1 MAKKSTAENV
11 LPTLEQRLAQSEY
24 QLDIINSVQSALAL
38 KLDLQA
44 IYDLVGDKLR
54 DIFDAQVVM
63 IGVHDPQ
70 TQLLNHPYVIERHIR
85 YHIEPIPIFGF
96 RKHVFETRQ
105 PLMINHDHLAAAKKY
120 GNPVSLSGETPKSV
134 LFVPMLVAGEIK
146 GIVSLQN
153 LDREYAFSE
162 SDLRLLE
169 TLVANMG
176 VAIENARLLDETQR
190 LLRET
195 EQRAAELETV
205 RKVSLSLA
213 SNLNFQELLNA
224 ILHDTFSLF
233 QDANTLHIFLYKNE
247 EDLLEFGA
255 AYYKDGKQNRPF
267 SQPRRDGLTYSVVQC
282 GEPIII
288 EDMSSHPLYTNQKL
302 INGAIIGMPLKIGQ
316 RTVGVMNLSFKKIR
330 KFRAEELRVLSL
342 LADQAAVALE
352 NARLFDETQRLIKI
366 TEERNAELA
375 VINSVQAALAAELS
389 LQGIYDAVGDKI
401 GEIFQNKDVNIRIYD
416 PQTDLL
422 HFPYTTEGGKRLEIP
437 PLKVG
442 EVGFSAHVIRTRQT
456 VVINENLQ
464 EERKKYGAYTLPG
477 TSVEK
482 ALVFVPLIVGDQIR
496 GMINLTS
503 MEENSFSKNDV
514 RLLQTL
520 ANSMSVA
527 LESARL
533 FDETQRLLEETE
545 ARNAELAVI
554 NSVLVGLASQLELQE
569 IYTLVGEKVR
579 GLFNNDGLTVFLA
592 FRNPETGLVNYPY
605 AFENGIVSRYDNW
618 VVDNKLAR
626 EGIETNKTQII
637 RQKKDLER
645 YGLEADSTQ
654 SAVYAHMTVGDK
666 YLGTVGV
673 ENNKREFAF
682 DDSDVKLLETLVSS
696 MSVALENARLFDE
709 TQRLLKE
716 TEERNGELAAI
727 SKVSQAL
734 VAESELESLI
744 QLIGSQTQE
753 IFAADIAYLALY
765 DRATRMINF
774 PYSHGDDSIQPIPV
788 GSGLTSRIL
797 ESGQP
802 LLINK
807 DIVPTRIR
815 LGIEPVGKPALSYLG
830 VPIFAAGETI
840 GVLSVQ
846 STREEG
852 RFKEDSLRLLTTIAA
867 NAGAAIQSAQLHAE
881 TGRRARET
889 AALLDIS
896 RDISSSLE
904 TSTVLEGIATHAKNL
919 LNADLTA
926 LFLPEGSIF
935 RAIAALGEEADAI
948 LNDSI
953 VPGKGILGYI
963 AQSKV
968 GEIIN
973 DVAADKR
980 AVRIS
985 GTEIAKNE
993 HLLAVP
999 LLANDELK
1007 GLMAVWRAGEGL
1019 DFGERE
1025 LEFLNGLARQAV
1037 IAIENARLFAEAR
1050 EAREAAEQAN
1060 QAKSAFLATMS
1071 HEIRT
1076 PMNAVIGMS
1085 GLLLNTNL
1093 DLEQLD
1099 YAETI
1104 RNSAENLLT
1113 IINDILDFSKI
1124 EANRMDIETRPFN
1137 LRDCIESALDLV
1149 AASATKKHIELA
1161 YHCDKDVPLVIES
1174 DETRLRQ
1181 ILLNLFSNALKFTE
1195 KGEVVL
1201 TVRAQPMRKSPR
1213 YHLIF
1218 SVRDTGIG
1226 LSEKNL
1232 SQLFQAFSQA
1242 DSSTTR
1248 KYGGTG
1254 LGLAISKRLSELM
1267 GGTMTAT
1274 SEGIGKGATFTF
1286 SIQADAS
1293 DDSMPA
1299 RHQMYAV
1306 QPELQNKRL
1315 LVVDDNATNRQIL
1328 NLQTA
1333 HWGMRVRETAQP
1345 QQALEWLKNGE
1356 TFDLA
1361 ILDMHMPEMDGVEL
1375 ARNIHK
1381 LQAKLPLVLFSSIG
1395 RPDSE
1400 TAAGLFSAYLAK
1412 PLKQSQLFDT
1422 LVALFSKIESP
1433 TEQSAV
1439 PQRPRLDPELA
1450 TRHPLRILLA
1460 EDNLVNQK
1468 LALRLLGQMG
1478 YAAETALNGYEAV
1491 QMATIQQYDVI
1502 LMDVQMPEMDGLE
1515 ATRQIVS
1522 ASGHRPRIIGLTANA
1537 MQGDREMCLAAG
1549 MDDYL
1554 AKPIIV
1560 EELVTALS
1568 QAKPASQP
1576 PQEG

>member
-1 MAKKSTAENV
+1 MAKKTTPETE
-11 LPTLEQRLAQSEY
+11 PHTLERRLAQSES
-24 QLDIINSVQSALAL
+24 QLDMINSVQSALAL
-38 KLDLQA
+38 KMDLQA

-70 TQLLNHPYVIERHIR
+70 TQLLHHPYVLERHTR
-85 YHIEPIPIFGF
+85 HHIEPIPVFGF
-96 RKHVFETRQ
+96 RKHVIETRQ

-120 GNPVSLSGETPKSV
+120 GNPVSLSGEAPKSV

-169 TLVANMG
+169 TLVASMG

-205 RKVSLSLA
+205 RRVSLSLA
-213 SNLNFQELLNA
+213 SNLNFEELLNA
-224 ILHDTFSLF
+224 ILRDTFNLF
-233 QDANTLHIFLYKNE
+233 QDANTLHIFLYKSE
-247 EDLLEFGA
+247 EDLLEFGG
-255 AYYKDGKQNRPF
+255 AYYKDGKQNQPF
-267 SQPRRDGLTYSVVQC
+267 SQPRRDGLTYSVVQG
-282 GEPIII
+282 GEPIIV
-288 EDMSSHPLYTNQKL
+288 EEMSSHPLYTNQTL

-316 RTVGVMNLSFKKIR
+316 RVVGVMNLSFKQSR
-330 KFRAEELRVLSL
+330 RFRAEELRVLSL

-375 VINSVQAALAAELS
+375 VINSVQAALAAKLNI
-389 LQGIYDAVGDKI
+389 QDIYEAVGDKI
-401 GEIFQNKDVNIRIYD
+401 GEIFPQKDVSIRIYD
-416 PQTDLL
+416 PATDLL
-422 HFPYTTEGGKRLEIP
+422 HFPYTTESGKRLDIP

-442 EVGFSAHVIRTRQT
+442 QNGFSAYVIRTRET

-464 EERKKYGAYTLPG
+464 GEQKKYGAYTLPG
-477 TSVEK
+477 TAPEK
-482 ALVFVPLIVGDQIR
+482 ALVFVPLIAGDQMC

-503 MEENSFSKNDV
+503 MEENSFSENDV

-520 ANSMSVA
+520 AN
-527 LESARL
+527 
-533 FDETQRLLEETE
+533 
-545 ARNAELAVI
+545 
-554 NSVLVGLASQLELQE
+554 
-569 IYTLVGEKVR
+569 
-579 GLFNNDGLTVFLA
+579 
-592 FRNPETGLVNYPY
+592 
-605 AFENGIVSRYDNW
+605 
-618 VVDNKLAR
+618 
-626 EGIETNKTQII
+626 
-637 RQKKDLER
+637 
-645 YGLEADSTQ
+645 
-654 SAVYAHMTVGDK
+654 
-666 YLGTVGV
+666 
-673 ENNKREFAF
+673 
-682 DDSDVKLLETLVSS
+682 S

-716 TEERNGELAAI
+716 TEERNSELAAI

-744 QLIGSQTQE
+744 HLIGSQMQE

-765 DRATRMINF
+765 DPATRMIHF
-774 PYSHGDDSIQPIPV
+774 PYSYGDEAIQPIPV

-815 LGIEPVGKPALSYLG
+815 LGVEPVGKPALSYLG
-830 VPIFAAGETI
+830 VPIFAGGETI

-852 RFKEDSLRLLTTIAA
+852 RFKDDSLRLLTTIAA
-867 NAGAAIQSAQLHAE
+867 NAGAAIHNAKLHAE

-904 TSTVLEGIATHAKNL
+904 TATVLEGIATHAKNL

-926 LFLPEGSIF
+926 LFLPEGNIF
-935 RAIAALGEEADAI
+935 RAIAALGGEADAI

-953 VPGKGILGYI
+953 VPGQGILGYV

-973 DVAADKR
+973 EVAADPR

-985 GTEIAKNE
+985 GTDIAKNE

-1007 GLMAVWRAGEGL
+1007 GLMAVWRTGQGL
-1019 DFGERE
+1019 EFDEQE

-1085 GLLLNTNL
+1085 GLLLDT
-1093 DLEQLD
+1093 DLNPEQLD

-1149 AASATKKHIELA
+1149 AASAAKKHLELA
-1161 YHCDKDVPLVIES
+1161 YHCDKDIPLVIES

-1181 ILLNLFSNALKFTE
+1181 ILLNLLSNAIKFTE

-1201 TVRAQPMRKSPR
+1201 TVRAHPMRKSPR
-1213 YHLIF
+1213 YQLEF

-1226 LSEKNL
+1226 LSQKNL
-1232 SQLFQAFSQA
+1232 AQLFQAFTQA

-1267 GGTMTAT
+1267 GGTMTA
-1274 SEGIGKGATFTF
+1274 SSPGSGKGATFTF

-1293 DDSMPA
+1293 NDPAPA
-1299 RHQMYAV
+1299 RHQLYAV
-1306 QPELQNKRL
+1306 QPELQHKRL

-1328 NLQTA
+1328 NLQSA
-1333 HWGMRVRETAQP
+1333 HWGMRVRDTARP
-1345 QQALEWLKNGE
+1345 QEALEWLKNGE

-1361 ILDMHMPEMDGVEL
+1361 ILDMHMPEMDGIEL
-1375 ARNIHK
+1375 AQNIRQM
-1381 LQAKLPLVLFSSIG
+1381 QAKLPLVLFSSIG
-1395 RPDSE
+1395 RPDSDA
-1400 TAAGLFSAYLAK
+1400 TAGLFSAYLAK

-1422 LVALFSKIESP
+1422 LIALFSKVEAPAES
-1433 TEQSAV
+1433 TAV
-1439 PQRPRLDPELA
+1439 TQRTRLDPEMG

-1478 YAAETALNGYEAV
+1478 YAAETALNGHEV
-1491 QMATIQQYDVI
+1491 VRMAARQPYDVI

-1515 ATRQIVS
+1515 ATRRIV
-1522 ASGHRPRIIGLTANA
+1522 AAAGHRPRIIGLTANA

-1549 MDDYL
+1549 MDDYI
-1554 AKPIIV
+1554 AKPINI
-1560 EELVTALS
+1560 EELVDALS
-1568 QAKPASQP
+1568 RAAPTSQP